1 MDTFL
6 RRHSN
11 VLTLTALLVVQ
22 VLLLA
27 VQVKGPS
34 EDGRSTNLLH
44 LWAIRLITPIEKAFV
59 YSGNSTR
66 NVYRDYFAVSSVR
79 RENADL
85 KRQIEE
91 MRIQSVRM
99 QE

>member
-1 MDTFL
+1 MESFL

-11 VLTLTALLVVQ
+11 VLTVTALLVVQ
-22 VLLLA
+22 VLALA
-27 VQVKGPS
+27 VQVKGTAENGANTS
-34 EDGRSTNLLH
+34 LLH
-44 LWAIRLITPIEKAFV
+44 IWAIRLITPVEKAFV

-66 NVYRDYFAVSSVR
+66 NVYRDYFALRSVR
-79 RENADL
+79 KENESL

-99 QE
+99 